1 MYLTD
6 DHVLQVH
13 FFPSCN
19 KIKSGFANISAQTFF
34 HSAGGKLAQTSIRGY
49 AISSSESNVFSAY
62 PTWALPLAADETIV
76 DVAELQQ
83 GVIAAYGRVL
93 GDRTTLYKYL
103 NPHLVAYATI
113 SKHAGAGTVYVI
125 DTTSGAVV
133 HEAGIPGVDV
143 RTGIQVNLAENWLVY
158 SYAEKEIS
166 GKSSRGQRLVS
177 TELFEGAFPDERTN
191 R

>member
-1 MYLTD
+1 MID
-6 DHVLQVH
+6 DPQVH
-13 FFPSCN
+13 FFPTCN
-19 KIKSGFANISAQTFF
+19 KIKAGFGNISSQTFF
-34 HSAGGKLAQTSIRGY
+34 HSAETKLAQISVRGY
-49 AISSSESNVFSAY
+49 AISSSASENNVFSAY
-62 PTWALPLAADETIV
+62 PTWTLPLSADETIV

-103 NPHLVAYATI
+103 NPHLVAYATV
-113 SKHAGAGTVYVI
+113 SKHEGAGTIYII
-125 DTTSGAVV
+125 DTTSGAIV
-133 HEAGIPGVDV
+133 HEASIPDVDV

>member
-1 MYLTD
+1 MET
-6 DHVLQVH
+6 
-13 FFPSCN
+13 
-19 KIKSGFANISAQTFF
+19 
-34 HSAGGKLAQTSIRGY
+34 KLAQTTIQGY
-49 AISSSESNVFSAY
+49 AFASSAPNAFSAY
-62 PTWALPLAADETIV
+62 PTWTLPLTADEFVV

-103 NPHLVAYATI
+103 NPHLVAYATV
-113 SKHAGAGTVYVI
+113 SKHSGDGAVYVI

-133 HEAGIPGVDV
+133 HEASIPDVDL

-158 SYAEKEIS
+158 SYAEKEVS

-191 R
+191 S